1 MRDAT
6 RRAVL
11 LALPAAAAAA
21 ALLGMAARPAGA
33 DVVSPPGACVGTGT
47 WQDAGFTET
56 STDHVPSDVI
66 TIPRSDTVAWAG
78 GVGAVDAPAGEERSI
93 SGEIRLELPVGS
105 VVIDDWDGDSEN
117 YSNAG
122 DYKYDLPSALVGIEM
137 RLSGVHREEGAEVCT
152 GSVGLVVDGS
162 VTSNPAAIGAAVLLV
177 LSGAGLGLA
186 AKGKPA

>member
-1 MRDAT
+1 
-6 RRAVL
+6 VL
-11 LALPAAAAAA
+11 LALPAAIAAA
-21 ALLGMAARPAGA
+21 ALLGAAAGPAGA

-66 TIPRSDTVAWAG
+66 TIPRADTVAWAG
-78 GVGAVDAPAGEERSI
+78 GVGAADAPAGEERAI

-117 YSNAG
+117 YSNSG
-122 DYKYDLPSALVGIEM
+122 DYEYDLPTALVGIEM

-162 VTSNPAAIGAAVLLV
+162 VTSNPVAIGAAVLLV

-186 AKGKPA
+186 ARGKPA